1 MHQWLVIL
9 RVQVVPVGE
18 QPPIVIKVQMSD
30 EAYQTYDPHFRIQL
44 VDRVAKET
52 LVAANGKIWPIHT
65 VPYSIETVE
74 TWPINPPIPETASP
88 DHVTFTTLSTWV
100 KEPTSPFP
108 AH

>member
-1 MHQWLVIL
+1 MAGHFTRPSSAGRRAAPYRHQST
-9 RVQVVPVGE
+9 
-18 QPPIVIKVQMSD
+18 MSD